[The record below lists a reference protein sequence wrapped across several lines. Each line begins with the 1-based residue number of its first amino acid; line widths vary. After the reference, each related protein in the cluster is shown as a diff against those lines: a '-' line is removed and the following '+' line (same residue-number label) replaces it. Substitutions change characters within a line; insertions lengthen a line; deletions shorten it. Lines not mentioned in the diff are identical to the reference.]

1 MISNKL
7 HPASHLDLYELFEG
21 HRGFVDEIMSMIENS
36 NRQNFL
42 MINTPFH
49 LKDSPDDV
57 FSQQAYFRDGG
68 FIKYINRYLD
78 DIRSGKTK
86 LVFFFVDWWG
96 FCNWKEPNGE
106 INGNIVS
113 YDIYNWLYKHCSE
126 HGLLSNSVFVCG
138 ASTMFVKQYKDWPIL
153 EYNESFNR
161 FFNHGHELP
170 DTKTEPYGFDNF
182 LFYLNRRARP
192 HRVYSFYNMWKE
204 DMLQDAK
211 YTFHYYDEMQKT
223 VELKTDFIKHT
234 MNLWGIRKPEVDIS
248 VLEYMNS
255 NSIDPTY
262 NPASDVQ
269 YISQIEQLNKVSG
282 SCYVEAI
289 CEYNC
294 SDNKVYLSEKTARAM
309 ILKNPFVIF
318 GDRYTLTELKRLG
331 FKTFSEVWDESYD
344 TLETAKERI
353 DAAIKLLKHIKQT
366 HNWRNHYNDA
376 IEDIVKHNR
385 NWYYNGYKQKQLDV
399 ARKIFE

>member
-1 MISNKL
+1 MVSNKL
-7 HPASHLDLYELFEG
+7 HPASHLDLHELFDS
-21 HRGFVDEIMSMIENS
+21 HRVFIDDIKSIIETSSRTNY
-36 NRQNFL
+36 L

-49 LKDSPDDV
+49 LKDSPQDV
-57 FSQQAYFRDGG
+57 FSQQSYFRDGG
-68 FIKYINRYLD
+68 FIKYIHRYLD

-96 FCNWKEPNGE
+96 FCNWKETNGE

-126 HGLLSNSVFVCG
+126 HNLISNSAFVSS
-138 ASTMFVKQYKDWPIL
+138 ASTMFVKQYQDWPIL

-161 FFNHGHELP
+161 FFNHGLDIP
-170 DTKTEPYGFDNF
+170 DTKTEPYGFDKF

-192 HRVYSFYNMWKE
+192 HRLYGFYNMWKE
-204 DMLQDAK
+204 NMLQDAN
-211 YTFHYYDEMQKT
+211 YTFHFFDESHRDDT
-223 VELKTDFIKHT
+223 AKTDFIKHT
-234 MNLWGIRKPEVDIS
+234 MWQWGIPKEEVDVS
-248 VLEYMNS
+248 VLEAMSS
-255 NSIDPTY
+255 NDLDPTY
-262 NPASDVQ
+262 NVAADVQ
-269 YISQIEQLNKVSG
+269 YVKQLSQLNNISG
-282 SCYVEAI
+282 NCYIEAI

-294 SDNKVYLSEKTARAM
+294 SDNKVFLSEKTARAM
-309 ILKNPFVIF
+309 VLKNPFVIF

-353 DAAIKLLKHIKQT
+353 DAGVALLKHIKET

-385 NWYYNGYKQKQLDV
+385 NWYFNGYRQKQIDI
-399 ARKIFE
+399 ARRIFE